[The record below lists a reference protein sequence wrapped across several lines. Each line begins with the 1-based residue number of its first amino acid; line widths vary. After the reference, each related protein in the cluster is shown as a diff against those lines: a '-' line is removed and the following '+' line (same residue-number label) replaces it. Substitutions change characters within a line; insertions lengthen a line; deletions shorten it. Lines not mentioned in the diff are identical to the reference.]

1 MVAIL
6 AGKSPPDYLTHE
18 EELKL
23 KELLARNGRGDDV
36 KRFVSANADWLSI
49 ERTPRNG
56 GARSRGSEA

>member
-1 MVAIL
+1 MAAIM
-6 AGKSPPDYLTHE
+6 AGKSPPDYLTDE

-49 ERTPRNG
+49 TPPNR
-56 GARSRGSEA
+56 GARWRGAET